1 MHSINKDA
9 SKTKTMFKILLADII
24 ETINWWRK
32 YTHTKRHAFKLK
44 LAIKLADMKQ
54 TAFNKQYFVILT
66 SGNKLIAINNNDVK
80 MLKRNN
86 LLDKKMDGMKLRRL
100 SFYYT
105 AYGQNN
111 KMSKQEQIEAKHR
124 YITYARKY
132 LK

>member
-9 SKTKTMFKILLADII
+9 AKTKTMFKVILSDIKD
-24 ETINWWRK
+24 TINWWRK

-44 LAIKLADMKQ
+44 LAIRLADMKQ
-54 TAFNKQYFVILT
+54 SAFNKQYFVVLT
-66 SGNKLIAINNNDVK
+66 PGNKLIAINNNDVK

-86 LLDKKMDGMKLRRL
+86 LLDKRMDGMKLRKM

-105 AYGQNN
+105 AFGQNN
-111 KMSKQEQIEAKHR
+111 KMSKQEQLEAKHR

>member
-1 MHSINKDA
+1 
-9 SKTKTMFKILLADII
+9 MFKVILSDIKD
-24 ETINWWRK
+24 TINWWRK

-44 LAIKLADMKQ
+44 LAIRLADMKQ
-54 TAFNKQYFVILT
+54 SAFNKQYFVVLT
-66 SGNKLIAINNNDVK
+66 PGNKLIAINNNDVK

-86 LLDKKMDGMKLRRL
+86 LLDKRMDGMKLRKM

-105 AYGQNN
+105 AFGQNN
-111 KMSKQEQIEAKHR
+111 KMSKQEQLEAKHR